1 MQKTLKLLA
10 AILFFL
16 SLTAFTSFV
25 EKDTPLAQEPT
36 GNPDPDVGIVLKH
49 NSTGLDVLA
58 DSSQKTRFGV
68 LKTIDGKHIDMITT
82 PIDLKPHKFSFV
94 DDEVGFTADE
104 VYFVTINFDE
114 KTHEWSSFNF
124 VPYFIPSAWKT
135 ESELVPYLKK
145 WTNVIDNA
153 KWVRDIHTDKSYH
166 WEAEQIPR
174 PSPQNKRRS
183 TYHLWNA
190 KGKYEALI
198 SVTRNTNYPGA
209 RKDVDEPVYT
219 IRFRVEKERNYKKD
233 VK

>member
-25 EKDTPLAQEPT
+25 GKDTPLAQEPT

-82 PIDLKPHKFSFV
+82 PIDLEPHKFSFV

-135 ESELVPYLKK
+135 ESELVPYLKR
-145 WTNVIDNA
+145 WTNLIDDA
-153 KWVRDIHTDKSYH
+153 KWERHIHH
-166 WEAEQIPR
+166 MEAEQIP
-174 PSPQNKRRS
+174 SPNSQDNSS
-183 TYHLWNA
+183 TYSKWIVKN
-190 KGKYEALI
+190 KYKSLFI
-198 SVTRNTNYPGA
+198 ITRNTNYPNA
-209 RKDVDEPVYT
+209 RKDTDEPVYT

>member
-1 MQKTLKLLA
+1 MVT
-10 AILFFL
+10 
-16 SLTAFTSFV
+16 TAFTSFV

-58 DSSQKTRFGV
+58 DSSQKTGFNAS
-68 LKTIDGKHIDMITT
+68 KTIDGKHIRRITT
-82 PIDLKPHKFSFV
+82 RIDLKPHKFSFV

-114 KTHEWSSFNF
+114 KTHEWNALNF
-124 VPYFIPSAWKT
+124 TPYFIPSAWKT
-135 ESELVPYLKK
+135 ESELMPYLKE
-145 WTNVIDNA
+145 WTNLIDNA
-153 KWVRDIHTDKSYH
+153 KWERHIHTDKSYH

-174 PSPQNKRRS
+174 LGSQDDSS

-190 KGKYEALI
+190 EGKYEAFI

-209 RKDVDEPVYT
+209 RKDVDEPVYN
-219 IRFRVEKERNYKKD
+219 IRFYINKKNNNKKD
-233 VK
+233 LI